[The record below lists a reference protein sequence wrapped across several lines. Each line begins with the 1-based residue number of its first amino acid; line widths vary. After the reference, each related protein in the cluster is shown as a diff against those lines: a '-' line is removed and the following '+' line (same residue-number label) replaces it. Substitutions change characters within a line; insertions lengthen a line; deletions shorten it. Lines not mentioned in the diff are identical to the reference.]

1 MIERDGDT
9 IRLRQNPRAVAAVGG
24 VIIVVGL
31 GAVGLGV
38 LMAIGPLL
46 LGLSAWVEILAVIF
60 IGFGLFFIVAILRGD
75 KDREV
80 LELDATTL
88 RARRGEEVIGSVSRG
103 VGLVADQLR
112 GGGDK
117 AGHGLRQRLRRAGRQ
132 ARNVAPEQPVVEAAV
147 RCVSRSHGHP
157 QWGSPLNAATRLRSL
172 LTAATGWSDGDM
184 PPLPDADDA
193 TGRTTLTSGGAPY
206 ELSVPVG
213 RGSVSP
219 APLRYVLD
227 LGAAAPDPATR
238 LAAQRAGIDAWVTR
252 LGAGGRPIVSPR
264 ALRRGRS
271 PRAASLAHPALVGPV
286 RSVSSSASPSAN
298 RRRRC
303 SGAEFLTWLGIVHH
317 PTEPQRI
324 AALKV
329 YVCVE
334 AASGALGRLAERWPT
349 IGRLAGLFPPDLA
362 RPFSVS
368 FTERAFMETGAGS
381 ERDARAALGVPTTGT
396 TVTLYRPVTPGYE
409 HQALATAAATLGDAG
424 VGDGLRD
431 LGLQRLLW
439 RGPMVLTTRCLL
451 DPGRRRRRR
460 RPHAGGAGGGT
471 STDGLAGL
479 RFGVDLSAA
488 SSPADALPLA
498 RQAARVV
505 HGSAGDIDGLVD
517 LVSRHGG
524 PPWEV
529 TWIGVEGTS
538 VAPIDRLSVYLAPCR
553 VR

>member
-1 MIERDGDT
+1 
-9 IRLRQNPRAVAAVGG
+9 
-24 VIIVVGL
+24 
-31 GAVGLGV
+31 
-38 LMAIGPLL
+38 
-46 LGLSAWVEILAVIF
+46 
-60 IGFGLFFIVAILRGD
+60 
-75 KDREV
+75 
-80 LELDATTL
+80 
-88 RARRGEEVIGSVSRG
+88 
-103 VGLVADQLR
+103 
-112 GGGDK
+112 
-117 AGHGLRQRLRRAGRQ
+117 
-132 ARNVAPEQPVVEAAV
+132 
-147 RCVSRSHGHP
+147 
-157 QWGSPLNAATRLRSL
+157 
-172 LTAATGWSDGDM
+172 M

-206 ELSVPVG
+206 ELSVSIG
-213 RGSVSP
+213 RGSASP

-227 LGAAAPDPATR
+227 LGAAAPDPARR
-238 LAAQRAGIDAWVTR
+238 LAAQRDGIDAWATR
-252 LGAGGRPIVSPR
+252 LGAGGRPPGVRPPGGLSPGGAGALGELVSVAFGEP
-264 ALRRGRS
+264 
-271 PRAASLAHPALVGPV
+271 
-286 RSVSSSASPSAN
+286 ASPL
-298 RRRRC
+298 
-303 SGAEFLTWLGIVHH
+303 SGAEFLTWLGVVHH

-368 FTERAFMETGAGS
+368 FTARSETGAGA
-381 ERDARAALGVPTTGT
+381 DLRAAFGAATGT
-396 TVTLYRPVTPGYE
+396 TVTLYRPVAPGYE
-409 HQALATAAATLGDAG
+409 HQALATATATLGAAG

-451 DPGRRRRRR
+451 DPAGAGGDD
-460 RPHAGGAGGGT
+460 PGGAGGDT
-471 STDGLAGL
+471 SIDGLAGL

-505 HGSAGDIDGLVD
+505 HGSAGDIDGLVN

-524 PPWEV
+524 PLWEV

-538 VAPIDRLSVYLAPCR
+538 VAPVDRLSVYLAPCR
-553 VR
+553 IR